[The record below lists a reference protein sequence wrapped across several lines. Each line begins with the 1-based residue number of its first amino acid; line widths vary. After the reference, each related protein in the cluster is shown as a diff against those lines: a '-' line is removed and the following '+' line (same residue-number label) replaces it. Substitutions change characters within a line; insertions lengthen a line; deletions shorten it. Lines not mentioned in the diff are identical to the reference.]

1 MVAGDGHGWSQG
13 LEEEQRRHGIRMAAG
28 QAARRRGEECQLPK
42 SHDATRRRHAPLI
55 RSSRSRWALRLHEM
69 RLSGPVCT

>member
-13 LEEEQRRHGIRMAAG
+13 LEEQRRHGIRMAAG

-42 SHDATRRRHAPLI
+42 SHDATLPRAVGTHR
-55 RSSRSRWALRLHEM
+55 
-69 RLSGPVCT
+69 